1 MNKIG
6 IVVIL
11 LLSQTSAF
19 GQLDELKFGFFET
32 YIDNQWIMSSDGI
45 PPTNLNETGDFDWT
59 VISNV
64 SYPDLARR
72 MGIEG
77 NVIMEIIID
86 KTGQTKSHSI
96 KHHIGADTD
105 KELKKLIPKLPTTWA
120 PASINGEKVDSRI
133 LILFRFTLFD
143 IDKIETSDKIY
154 KSYKIRP
161 LTTTTTIVTKAD
173 HIVVYK
179 EKEEKNKK
187 KKSKD

>member
-6 IVVIL
+6 ILVIL
-11 LLSQTSAF
+11 LLSQTNTF
-19 GQLDELKFGFFET
+19 GQLGDLKFGFFET
-32 YIDNQWIMSSDGI
+32 YIDNQWIISSEGI
-45 PPTNLNETGDFDWT
+45 PPTNLNEAADFDWV

-64 SYPDLARR
+64 RYPDLARR

-77 NVIMEIIID
+77 NVLMEIIID
-86 KTGQTKSHSI
+86 KNGQTKSQLI

-105 KELKKLIPKLPTTWA
+105 KELKRLIPKLPMTWA
-120 PASINGEKVDSRI
+120 PATINGEKVDSRI

-154 KSYKIRP
+154 KCFKIRS
-161 LTTTTTIVTKAD
+161 LTTNSTSVTKAD
-173 HIVVYK
+173 HLIVYK
-179 EKEEKNKK
+179 EKEEKSKK